1 MKDRGFWKKLG
12 DFALGKGFYIVLFL
26 CVATIGISGYYL
38 LQTAVDNTGIAEPAG
53 GDASVTLP
61 EQGET
66 EAPPAREDP
75 PEQEA
80 VQPEPAAEEPTIQP
94 EDPKPVQQ
102 AAQPPEETGDKR
114 VSDVF
119 TWPVK
124 GAVLRDFSL
133 EVLSRDPTMGDWR
146 THSGLDLAAAQ
157 GVKVLAMSAGTVEQ
171 IYEDPL
177 MGTTVVV
184 DHGGGLQSRY
194 SNLAAETAV
203 REGDAVAIGQIL
215 GEVGGTAMAEVG
227 MDSHLHLET
236 LLDGQLVDPRE
247 YLPEQ

>member
-80 VQPEPAAEEPTIQP
+80 VQPEPAAEEPVIQP
-94 EDPKPVQQ
+94 EDPEPVQQ
-102 AAQPPEETGDKR
+102 AAQPPEETGDER

-171 IYEDPL
+171 IYELIIGSPGNYLKYYIGYAEFLELKKDWMEKKGEESTQKDFHEAVL
-177 MGTTVVV
+177 TVGPAPF
-184 DHGGGLQSRY
+184 D
-194 SNLAAETAV
+194 
-203 REGDAVAIGQIL
+203 
-215 GEVGGTAMAEVG
+215 
-227 MDSHLHLET
+227 
-236 LLDGQLVDPRE
+236 LVE
-247 YLPEQ
+247 KYMWEITEQE

>member
-1 MKDRGFWKKLG
+1 M
-12 DFALGKGFYIVLFL
+12 
-26 CVATIGISGYYL
+26 
-38 LQTAVDNTGIAEPAG
+38 
-53 GDASVTLP
+53 
-61 EQGET
+61 
-66 EAPPAREDP
+66 
-75 PEQEA
+75 
-80 VQPEPAAEEPTIQP
+80 
-94 EDPKPVQQ
+94 
-102 AAQPPEETGDKR
+102 
-114 VSDVF
+114 F

-194 SNLAAETAV
+194 SNLAAETPV

>member
-1 MKDRGFWKKLG
+1 MNIPAELKYTKSHEWVKEEDGVYTVGLTDYAQKELG
-12 DFALGKGFYIVLFL
+12 DIVFINLP
-26 CVATIGISGYYL
+26 
-38 LQTAVDNTGIAEPAG
+38 AE
-53 GDASVTLP
+53 GD
-61 EQGET
+61 
-66 EAPPAREDP
+66 
-75 PEQEA
+75 EA
-80 VQPEPAAEEPTIQP
+80 VAGEALADVESVKT
-94 EDPKPVQQ
+94 
-102 AAQPPEETGDKR
+102 